1 MRIRPAVQADL
12 DAMVLLAAAHQ
23 SRPERHIG
31 YLGLDGSSIRADVLG
46 VDRWVE
52 RTAVVLDSAG
62 DLAGWLLGEK
72 DDVMNRAWWWG
83 PFMTDDA
90 WHESGDELYL
100 ATAEVVDAAEQ
111 EMAPDDRNRR
121 AAELATR
128 NGFQDEMASAVLSY
142 TGLAFGASG
151 VTTQMAR
158 EHRRAV
164 AGLHDRL
171 FPGTHTTGEA
181 LVAADAV
188 RLVVVENGRVVG
200 YVAAEIHSDDS
211 GYIDYLGVEPGVR
224 RRGIGR
230 QLVMEATDR
239 LLGDG
244 VSSVNLTVRE
254 NNAPARA
261 LYAALNFAHER
272 LVRPYRKGFTLEE
285 AT

>member
-1 MRIRPAVQADL
+1 ML
-12 DAMVLLAAAHQ
+12 LLAAAHQ
-23 SRPERHIG
+23 SRPEGHIG
-31 YLGLDGSSIRADVLG
+31 YLGVDASSIRADVLG
-46 VDRWVE
+46 VERWVE
-52 RTAVVLDSAG
+52 RTAVVLDSGG

-72 DDVMNRAWWWG
+72 DDAMNRAWWWG
-83 PFMTDDA
+83 PFMTDGA
-90 WHESGDELYL
+90 WNHAGDELYL
-100 ATAEVVDAAEQ
+100 AADEMVDAAEQ
-111 EMAPDDRNRR
+111 EMAPDDRNRS

-128 NGFQDEMASAVLSY
+128 NGFRGEVASAVLSY

-151 VTTQMAR
+151 GTTEMAR
-158 EHRRAV
+158 EHHRAV

-181 LVAADAV
+181 LVVADAL
-188 RLVVVENGRVVG
+188 RLVVVENARVVG

-211 GYIDYLGVEPGVR
+211 GYIDYLGVEPGLQ

-230 QLVMEATDR
+230 RLVMEATDR
-239 LLGDG
+239 LLGEG

-261 LYAALNFAHER
+261 LYASLNFTHER
-272 LVRPYRKGFTLEE
+272 LVRPYRKGFTLDE

>member
-12 DAMVLLAAAHQ
+12 DAMLLLAAAHQ

-31 YLGLDGSSIRADVLG
+31 YLGLDASSIRADVLG
-46 VDRWVE
+46 VDRWIE
-52 RTAVVLDSAG
+52 RTAVVVDSAD

-72 DDVMNRAWWWG
+72 DDAMNRAWWWG

-90 WHESGDELYL
+90 WNHADELYL
-100 ATAEVVDAAEQ
+100 AAAAAVDAAEQ
-111 EMAPDDRNRR
+111 EMAPDDRNRP

-128 NGFQDEMASAVLSY
+128 NGFRADVASAVLSY
-142 TGLAFGASG
+142 AGLAFGASG
-151 VTTQMAR
+151 VTTDMAR
-158 EHRRAV
+158 EHHHAV

-181 LVAADAV
+181 LVAADAL
-188 RLVVVENGRVVG
+188 RIVVIENARVVG
-200 YVAAEIHSDDS
+200 YLAAEIHSDGT
-211 GYIDYLGVEPGVR
+211 GYIDYVGVERGWQ

-230 QLVMEATDR
+230 RLVMEATDR
-239 LLGDG
+239 LLGSG
-244 VSSVNLTVRE
+244 VSTVNLTVRE

-261 LYAALNFAHER
+261 LYASLGFTHER
-272 LVRPYRKGFTLEE
+272 LVRPYRKGFTLDE